1 MTYFDFIAFLYKF
14 KEGNL
19 MTNLAIELLLLIIF
33 LVNFGTILTAKIY
46 SQSVKEISRK
56 RLFCSE
62 SISNPYCV
70 F

>member
-1 MTYFDFIAFLYKF
+1 
-14 KEGNL
+14 
-19 MTNLAIELLLLIIF
+19 MTNLAIDLLLLIVV
-33 LVNFGTILTAKIY
+33 LVNFGAIFTAKFY
-46 SQSVKEISRK
+46 QQSVKEIQYK

>member
-1 MTYFDFIAFLYKF
+1 
-14 KEGNL
+14 
-19 MTNLAIELLLLIIF
+19 MTNLAIELLLLTVV
-33 LVNFGTILTAKIY
+33 LVNFGAILTAKIY
-46 SQSVKEISRK
+46 SQLVKEIQHN

>member
-1 MTYFDFIAFLYKF
+1 
-14 KEGNL
+14 

-33 LVNFGTILTAKIY
+33 LVNFGAILTAKIY
-46 SQSVKEISRK
+46 SQSVKEIQRK

-70 F
+70 FW

>member
-1 MTYFDFIAFLYKF
+1 
-14 KEGNL
+14 
-19 MTNLAIELLLLIIF
+19 MTNLAFEILLLIVV
-33 LVNFGTILTAKIY
+33 LVNFGAILTAKIY
-46 SQSVKEISRK
+46 SQSVKEIQLK

>member
-1 MTYFDFIAFLYKF
+1 
-14 KEGNL
+14 
-19 MTNLAIELLLLIIF
+19 MTNLEIELLLLIIV
-33 LVNFGTILTAKIY
+33 LVNFGTILTTKIY
-46 SQSVKEISRK
+46 SQSLKEIQRK

>member
-1 MTYFDFIAFLYKF
+1 
-14 KEGNL
+14 
-19 MTNLAIELLLLIIF
+19 MTNLAIELLLLIIV

-46 SQSVKEISRK
+46 SQSLKEIQSK

-62 SISNPYCV
+62 SISNPYCI

>member
-1 MTYFDFIAFLYKF
+1 MITL
-14 KEGNL
+14 
-19 MTNLAIELLLLIIF
+19 TIEIPLLIVV

-46 SQSVKEISRK
+46 SQSVKEIQRK
-56 RLFCSE
+56 QLFCSE